1 MATIRRSAE
10 QEPASDTQPVQ
21 PQIDERTLREERI
34 LDAAAT
40 LLARWGYRKTTVDD
54 VAREAGVGKG
64 TIYLHW
70 KDKNE
75 LFRAAI
81 WREQQRYSEEIQR
94 RIATDPEGGLL
105 HRITVHG
112 MLAALSN
119 PLMTAILSGNSDIFN
134 GFLGAYDQDFLNQ
147 LLGDTDTYIVELQH
161 AGLIRTDIPVPVI
174 TYLLTALKFGIINS
188 PDLISQERIPDMEHL
203 TEALSDL
210 IRRWL
215 EPEQL
220 PSQSNAGKQ
229 LFNDLLKKS
238 QGIQISTSII
248 KN

>member
-1 MATIRRSAE
+1 MATTRRSIE
-10 QEPASDTQPVQ
+10 QESIRNTQDIQ
-21 PQIDERTLREERI
+21 PEPGERKLREERI
-34 LDAAAT
+34 LDAATT
-40 LLARWGYRKTTVDD
+40 LLVRWGYRKTTIDD

-81 WREQQRYSEEIQR
+81 WREQQRYSEEMQR
-94 RIATDPEGGLL
+94 RIAADPEGGLL
-105 HRITVHG
+105 HRITIHG
-112 MLAALSN
+112 MLAALST
-119 PLMTAILSGNSDIFN
+119 PLMAAIFRGNSDIFN
-134 GFLGAYDQDFLNQ
+134 GFLDAYDQAFLSQ

-161 AGLIRTDIPVPVI
+161 TGLIRTDIPAPII

-188 PDLISQERIPDMEHL
+188 PDLINQEHIPDMEQL

-220 PSQSNAGKQ
+220 PSESDTGKQ
-229 LFNDLLKKS
+229 LFTELLNKVKES
-238 QGIQISTSII
+238 EQVPQ
-248 KN
+248 

>member
-10 QEPASDTQPVQ
+10 KEPAGDTQPVQ

-40 LLARWGYRKTTVDD
+40 LLARWGYRKTTIDD

-70 KDKNE
+70 KDKND

-81 WREQQRYSEEIQR
+81 WREQQRYSEETMR
-94 RIATDPEGGLL
+94 RIADDPQGGLL

-119 PLMTAILSGNSDIFN
+119 PLMTAILRGNSDIFN
-134 GFLGAYDQDFLNQ
+134 GFLGAYDQNFLNQ
-147 LLGDTDTYIVELQH
+147 LLGDTDAYIVELQH
-161 AGLIRTDIPVPVI
+161 DGLIRPDIPAPII

-188 PDLISQERIPDMEHL
+188 S
-203 TEALSDL
+203 
-210 IRRWL
+210 
-215 EPEQL
+215 
-220 PSQSNAGKQ
+220 
-229 LFNDLLKKS
+229 
-238 QGIQISTSII
+238 
-248 KN
+248 

>member
-1 MATIRRSAE
+1 MATIRRSAG
-10 QEPASDTQPVQ
+10 QEPASGTQPVQ

-40 LLARWGYRKTTVDD
+40 LLARWGYRKTTIDD

-70 KDKNE
+70 KDKND

-81 WREQQRYSEEIQR
+81 WREQQRYSEETMR
-94 RIATDPEGGLL
+94 RIAADPQGGLL
-105 HRITVHG
+105 HRITIHG

-119 PLMTAILSGNSDIFN
+119 PLMTTILSGNSDIFN
-134 GFLGAYDQDFLNQ
+134 GFLDAYDQSFLNQ
-147 LLGDTDTYIVELQH
+147 LLGDTDMYIVELQN
-161 AGLIRTDIPVPVI
+161 AELIRKDIPAPVI

-188 PDLISQERIPDMEHL
+188 PGLISQGRVPDMEGL
-203 TEALSDL
+203 TEVLSDL

-220 PSQSNAGKQ
+220 PSQSDAGKQ
-229 LFNDLLKKS
+229 LFSDLLKKVKES
-238 QGIQISTSII
+238 E
-248 KN
+248 